1 MLLIRSLKLT
11 LLALTA
17 VLVLGASSASAATN
31 EIEGVWSFEHG
42 SVAIEPG
49 PNNTLQGKVETETQF
64 VECPHV
70 PGEVMWTNMKEQ
82 PDGSFWGS
90 HQWFHA
96 GCQLDSQFVGPTAW
110 RVLHNAKGGAYLKV
124 CFSHP
129 GGGQPEIAAS
139 GAETKPSGFYNCYE
153 SSLIEPLP
161 PTGSGSGTGT
171 GTGGS
176 GVLST
181 VNTKAC
187 VSQSTLKLKLKD
199 SKSDPLKQ
207 VVVELNGKKV
217 ATVKGVKAINKA
229 LKKGGITL
237 TKLPS
242 GTYKISV
249 SATTVLHKTLT
260 GSQTYKACT
269 PGSGSIGLKG
279 KKKHHKG

>member
-11 LLALTA
+11 LLAITA
-17 VLVLGASSASAATN
+17 VLVLGASSAAAATN

-70 PGEVMWTNMKEQ
+70 PGEIMWTGMKEQ
-82 PDGSFWGS
+82 PDGSFWGL

-96 GCQLDSQFVGPTAW
+96 GCRLESQFVGPTAW
-110 RVLHNAKGGAYLKV
+110 RVLHNSKGGRYLKV

-139 GAETKPSGFYNCYE
+139 GAETMPSGFYKCYE
-153 SSLIEPLP
+153 SSLIEPL
-161 PTGSGSGTGT
+161 STGT
-171 GTGGS
+171 GSSSGSTGGS
-176 GVLST
+176 GVLSAI
-181 VNTKAC
+181 NTKAC

-207 VVVELNGKKV
+207 VVVELNGKKF

-237 TKLPS
+237 TKLPT

-249 SATTVLHKTLT
+249 TATTVLQKTLT

-269 PGSGSIGLKG
+269 TGSGSIGLKG
-279 KKKHHKG
+279 KKKHHGG